1 MVSKSF
7 LQKPGSELVLYNRC
21 VSGSKYVTDTV
32 SKFRLQKPGSELV
45 LYNRCV
51 FSSKH
56 FTAVVSKSL
65 LQKPGSELV
74 LYNSFMSESDL
85 PKVCYAQKH
94 KKEGPSKVDYFS
106 CKQCNFKCKYH
117 SDKQFSCLK
126 VKTQNPADSERN

>member
-1 MVSKSF
+1 MCFQFIMSLIQCPNSCCRSQSV
-7 LQKPGSELVLYNRC
+7 NWC
-21 VSGSKYVTDTV
+21 CITD
-32 SKFRLQKPGSELV
+32 
-45 LYNRCV
+45 V
-51 FSSKH
+51 FSVQNISLIS
-56 FTAVVSKSL
+56 VVSKSL

-126 VKTQNPADSERN
+126 VKTQNPTDSERN

>member
-1 MVSKSF
+1 M
-7 LQKPGSELVLYNRC
+7 
-21 VSGSKYVTDTV
+21 
-32 SKFRLQKPGSELV
+32 
-45 LYNRCV
+45 
-51 FSSKH
+51 
-56 FTAVVSKSL
+56 VSKSL

-106 CKQCNFKCKYH
+106 CKQCNFKCKYY

-126 VKTQNPADSERN
+126 VKTQNPTDREGN